1 MLTKMQLFRYLLE
14 IAFYL
19 PVPWKLKK
27 EILRKIKHSI
37 ESYIFDGDYI
47 SYRQIRSRF
56 GDPQQIAIACL
67 SEMTTEEV
75 LEKVKRK
82 QFIVRTL
89 LAMVIVVMI
98 LWAIYQA
105 RALVDFWYDMNG
117 YEIVEIVD
125 VTRYEIK

>member
-1 MLTKMQLFRYLLE
+1 MLTKMQLFHYLLE

-19 PVPWKLKK
+19 PVPWKQKK

-56 GDPQQIAIACL
+56 GDPQQIAGAFL
-67 SEMTTEEV
+67 TEMDPEEL
-75 LEKVKRK
+75 LEKINRKR
-82 QFIVRTL
+82 
-89 LAMVIVVMI
+89 IVVRGFVTVVI
-98 LWAIYQA
+98 IALALWATSLIHDLIA
-105 RALVDFWYDMNG
+105 VIKDNNG
-117 YEIVEIVD
+117 YEIVEIID